1 MIDSSEGTSQTVF
14 GINTDEESPGQ
25 RTLASRLDFL
35 SNRVASMDK
44 QLACT
49 NAENKRMEKMM
60 EEQQTLFVTM
70 MKSLIEKQVS
80 ME

>member
-1 MIDSSEGTSQTVF
+1 
-14 GINTDEESPGQ
+14 
-25 RTLASRLDFL
+25 
-35 SNRVASMDK
+35 MDK

-49 NAENKRMEKMM
+49 NAENKRIEKIM